1 MKYTVV
7 DRPSAESH
15 LAELSNDATDR
26 QEITNAADEIDY
38 RLARDPH
45 HEGESR
51 SADTR
56 IVFVRPLA
64 VLFEISDPD
73 GMVRV
78 LKVWRVGLDE

>member
-7 DRPSAESH
+7 YRLSAESH
-15 LAELSNDATDR
+15 LAELWNDATDR
-26 QEITNAADEIDY
+26 QQITNAADEIDS
-38 RLARDPH
+38 RLAKDPH

-73 GMVRV
+73 RMVHV
-78 LKVWRVGLDE
+78 LKVWRVSSDK